1 MGSESEMEVEVADT
15 SKQLRF
21 TLPQMVSPSNSGS
34 ELMDASDADEM
45 MHMTQKEEFLSF
57 VEENDTSPT
66 KFSTTCRD
74 IHDMDITRT
83 LPQSLQHSDEG
94 IPLVEEVDASLKQS
108 KAVEEENGSEL
119 SDIVCL
125 DSSGDEAVDLEAQE
139 DQENQENQENQE
151 HQEDQEEQESESDD
165 VKDEVELDFEPEDQE
180 REDIVQ
186 DDLVTELTA
195 VEEVED
201 ITEIVTEDEVD
212 DDEEEEDDDED
223 TQQASVSLKQ
233 RFTVS
238 SSEEENSSS
247 CDSFKRKRTTTP
259 APITQYSKVESDFS
273 VSEAEEVVDSTALV
287 ESFSEYSSS

>member
-1 MGSESEMEVEVADT
+1 M
-15 SKQLRF
+15 
-21 TLPQMVSPSNSGS
+21 
-34 ELMDASDADEM
+34 
-45 MHMTQKEEFLSF
+45 
-57 VEENDTSPT
+57 
-66 KFSTTCRD
+66 
-74 IHDMDITRT
+74 
-83 LPQSLQHSDEG
+83 
-94 IPLVEEVDASLKQS
+94 
-108 KAVEEENGSEL
+108 
-119 SDIVCL
+119 
-125 DSSGDEAVDLEAQE
+125 
-139 DQENQENQENQE
+139 
-151 HQEDQEEQESESDD
+151 
-165 VKDEVELDFEPEDQE
+165 
-180 REDIVQ
+180 
-186 DDLVTELTA
+186 TELTA

-287 ESFSEYSSS
+287 ESFSEYSSSCDSFKMKRTTTLPPITQYSKVESDFSVSEAEEVVDSQPVTVPQPDTRNLDVSFLIEYEDEEPVQEQLDTHDVISNTSNKSITIKKNLLFNF